1 MVSLPGWVSAV
12 GKSRLGGRSAIAAE
26 PSLDE
31 VMAERFRERTRP
43 RRGDWAYAHFLD
55 LRDALAEVLRDASG
69 VWLDY
74 GSGTSPYRELFA
86 AAELQTADIPGG
98 ESYVADH
105 ALDRDGSCPVPDGTF
120 DGVLSTQVLEHVTD
134 ADAYL
139 REAFRLLRPGGR
151 LVLSTHGV
159 WEEHGGQDLW
169 RWTADGLALQAERA
183 GFAVDRTVKLTCG
196 PRGLLLLLRWYGRDH
211 GWPGGGP
218 VGLVLRTLRLVDRLL
233 PRAVDSYLDRA
244 FGDLGRREGPES
256 AFYLDILLVAR
267 KPEDAAVDARDT
279 TAAKETGA

>member
-1 MVSLPGWVSAV
+1 MSLVN
-12 GKSRLGGRSAIAAE
+12 RILGSIGRPTAE
-26 PSLDE
+26 PPLDA
-31 VMAERFRERTRP
+31 VMAERFRERADP

-55 LRDALAEVLRDASG
+55 LRQALAEALSGVSG

-74 GSGTSPYRELFA
+74 GAGTSPYRDLFG

-98 ESYVADH
+98 ESFPADH
-105 ALDRDGSCPVPDGTF
+105 ALDRDGRCPVPDEAF
-120 DGVLSTQVLEHVTD
+120 DGVLSTQVLEHVAD

-139 REAFRLLRPGGR
+139 REAHRLLRPGGR

-196 PRGLLLLLRWYGRDH
+196 PRGLLLLLRWYGREH
-211 GWPGGGP
+211 GWPKISP
-218 VGLVLRTLRLVDRLL
+218 VGLALNVLQLVDRVR
-233 PRAVDSYLDRA
+233 PRSFDEYLDRA
-244 FGDLGRREGPES
+244 FGALGLSEGP
-256 AFYLDILLVAR
+256 AQRFYLDILLIAR
-267 KPEDAAVDARDT
+267 KRENAT
-279 TAAKETGA
+279 